1 VGPDHA
7 RFQSSTRNALQK
19 QKKIA
24 LICSS
29 EQDSEAGAAKASDS
43 SHLLLDSMFDFA
55 GGGRTNTDF
64 QGAAS
69 TFENV
74 GSYSEGIMLCIWRQR
89 FIGLTY

>member
-1 VGPDHA
+1 V
-7 RFQSSTRNALQK
+7 Q

-64 QGAAS
+64 QGMSFAIP
-69 TFENV
+69 FEIFLEISILV
-74 GSYSEGIMLCIWRQR
+74 IDGIGNLGFFLFRSCIH
-89 FIGLTY
+89 L